1 MADVALVV
9 TGKTLAHCHSGVR
22 RFMEHPGGALDRS
35 RDHNSFFSLDK
46 FGLLNCKAR
55 VAALGPALQLVNGKK
70 IAPADPHVSSESSW
84 TTDYASLRTST
95 MRSRSARAEF
105 RSLRPWRQKSTGS
118 PYWW

>member
-55 VAALGPALQLVNGKK
+55 VAMLGPALQLVNGKK
-70 IAPADPHVSSESSW
+70 IAPADPHRFLGVVLDHRLRF
-84 TTDYASLRTST
+84 TPHVNYALPKRT
-95 MRSRSARAEF
+95 R
-105 RSLRPWRQKSTGS
+105 
-118 PYWW
+118 